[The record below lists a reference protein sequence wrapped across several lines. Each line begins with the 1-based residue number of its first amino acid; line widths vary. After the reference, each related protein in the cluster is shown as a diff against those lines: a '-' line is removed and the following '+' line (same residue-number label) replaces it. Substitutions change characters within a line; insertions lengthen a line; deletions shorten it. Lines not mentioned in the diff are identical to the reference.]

1 MTKVLFSEKQST
13 KPTWVWMIFLV
24 LFVIFAYTLIM
35 QEFLNKPVGNEPA
48 SATVMWLNGGLL
60 LLVYLL
66 IKNMLL
72 KLEIRDDGIYYKYSP
87 IHRKWRMVPYS
98 KIKSAYVR
106 KYNAISEYG
115 GYGIRLGLGGKG
127 RALNVRGN
135 MGLQLEFNNEKSNLL
150 LGTQQPEKLKEALKQ
165 KIELKEI
172 SDNSD
177 NSDNSGNNK
186 GEDNKEM
193 DDKKSQNNKEEKK
206 EIHENSE
213 VNDKNK

>member
-13 KPTWVWMIFLV
+13 KPTWVWMLFLALSAIFV
-24 LFVIFAYTLIM
+24 YTLVM

-60 LLVYLL
+60 LLVFLL

-72 KLEIRDDGIYYKYSP
+72 RVEIRDDGIYYKYSP
-87 IHRKWRMVPYS
+87 IHRKWRMIPYT

-106 KYNAISEYG
+106 KYSAFKEYG

-135 MGLQLEFNNEKSNLL
+135 MGLQLEFVDKKSNLL
-150 LGTQQPEKLKEALKQ
+150 LGTQKPEKLKEALKQ

-172 SDNSD
+172 SD
-177 NSDNSGNNK
+177 
-186 GEDNKEM
+186 
-193 DDKKSQNNKEEKK
+193 
-206 EIHENSE
+206 
-213 VNDKNK
+213 KNK